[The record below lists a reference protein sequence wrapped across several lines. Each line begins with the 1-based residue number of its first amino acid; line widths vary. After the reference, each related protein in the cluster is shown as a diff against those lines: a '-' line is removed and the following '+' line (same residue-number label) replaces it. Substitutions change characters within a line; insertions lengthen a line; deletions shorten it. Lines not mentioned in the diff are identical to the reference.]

1 MANELIVILIP
12 LIGYIG
18 LWLLGIVFFLIYFK
32 LFRIS
37 MDYKHPLAIVKR
49 LPSALAIATVPIC
62 SFVSFFITT
71 KVVLAELHLSLSA
84 IQLLPVGI
92 TSLLFT
98 IILDLL
104 ITVLGEKIDIRS
116 FPLNLMYLLAWFVI
130 VPAIILAILV

>member
-1 MANELIVILIP
+1 MTNELVFILIP

-32 LFRIS
+32 LFRIR
-37 MDYKHPLAIVKR
+37 MDYKHPLAIVKK

-71 KVVLAELHLSLSA
+71 KVVLAELHLFVSV
-84 IQLLPVGI
+84 IQLLPVGVA
-92 TSLLFT
+92 SLLFT

-104 ITVLGEKIDIRS
+104 ITVLGEKIDVRS

-130 VPAIILAILV
+130 VPAIILAVLV